1 MSDRSALATA
11 FLAET
16 DWADSSRTPLAGDAS
31 ARRYERLTNPETGQT
46 AVLMDAPPE
55 QGETVHRFV
64 EMARHL
70 RAQGLS
76 APEILAEDPAQGFLL
91 IEDLGDDLFTRVIAR
106 DPSQEVPLYEA
117 ATDLLV
123 ALRDMPLMA
132 GLDSYGPA
140 PLAEKTDIAFDH
152 YVSGITGADTTEMRD
167 RFIDRFGGVLHRTIQ
182 GPKVMILRD
191 YHAENL
197 LWLPDRAGMA
207 RVGLLDF
214 QDAVVGHP
222 AYDLVSLLQDI
233 RRDVPA
239 RIEMRMIDRFITET
253 GADDHEFRTAYAV
266 LGVQRNL
273 RILGVFARLSREM
286 GKTRYLALMAAV
298 WRHVM
303 RDLEHPAMAGIADML
318 RETLPPPSPENLTR
332 LHPR

>member
-11 FLAET
+11 FLAGT
-16 DWADSSRTPLAGDAS
+16 SWATATRAPLAGDAS

-64 EMARHL
+64 ELARHL

-106 DPSQEVPLYEA
+106 DPTLEAPLYEA

-140 PLAEKTDIAFDH
+140 LLAEKTDIAFDH
-152 YVSGITGADTTEMRD
+152 YVSGITGDDVSETRD
-167 RFIDRFGGVLHRTIQ
+167 RFIDRFGDLLHQTVQ
-182 GPKVMILRD
+182 GPKVLILRD

-197 LWLPDRAGMA
+197 IWLPDRSDLA

-239 RIEMRMIDRFITET
+239 RIEMPMIARFIEAT

-273 RILGVFARLSREM
+273 RILGVFARLSRDL

-303 RDLEHPAMAGIADML
+303 RDLEHPAMAGIADLL
-318 RETLPPPSPENLTR
+318 RETLPPPSSENLAR

>member
-1 MSDRSALATA
+1 MSNRGALATA

-16 DWADSSRTPLAGDAS
+16 GWSNASRAPLAGDAS
-31 ARRYERLTNPETGQT
+31 ARRYERLSDPETGQT
-46 AVLMDAPPE
+46 AVLMDAPPA

-91 IEDLGDDLFTRVIAR
+91 IEDLSDDLFTRVIAR
-106 DPSQEVPLYEA
+106 DSSQEVPLYEA

-303 RDLEHPAMAGIADML
+303 RDLEHPAMASIADFL
-318 RETLPPPSPENLTR
+318 RETLPPPSPENLAR

>member
-11 FLAET
+11 FLAGAS
-16 DWADSSRTPLAGDAS
+16 WATATRAPLAGDAS

-64 EMARHL
+64 ELARHL

-106 DPSQEVPLYEA
+106 DPTLEAPLYEA

-140 PLAEKTDIAFDH
+140 LLAEKTDIAFDH
-152 YVSGITGADTTEMRD
+152 YVSGITGDDVSETRD
-167 RFIDRFGGVLHRTIQ
+167 RFIDRFGDLLHQTVQ
-182 GPKVMILRD
+182 GPKVLILRD

-197 LWLPDRAGMA
+197 IWLPDRSDLA

-239 RIEMRMIDRFITET
+239 RIEMPMIARFIEAT

-273 RILGVFARLSREM
+273 RILGVFARLSRDL

-303 RDLEHPAMAGIADML
+303 RDLEHPAMAGIADLL
-318 RETLPPPSPENLTR
+318 RETLPPPSSENLAR

>member
-11 FLAET
+11 FVAET
-16 DWADSSRTPLAGDAS
+16 DWAGASRTPLAGDAS
-31 ARRYERLTNPETGQT
+31 ARRYERLSDPETGQT
-46 AVLMDAPPE
+46 AVLMDAPPA

-76 APEILAEDPAQGFLL
+76 APEILAEDPSQGFLL

-106 DPSQEVPLYEA
+106 DLSQEVPLYEA

-123 ALRDMPLMA
+123 ALSDMPLMA

-197 LWLPDRAGMA
+197 LWLPDRTGMA

-303 RDLEHPAMAGIADML
+303 RDLEHPAMAGIADLL
-318 RETLPPPSPENLTR
+318 RETLPPPSPENLAR